1 MNTFDP
7 FAEEDLQQKEIKT
20 RYRIHMETGKHHNL
34 TIISGIP
41 LDYDKKRLS
50 KIATKLRKI
59 CCSNCAIKEE
69 EDHFI
74 LKIGGFHKDKLE
86 NHLDEIFA

>member
-7 FAEEDLQQKEIKT
+7 FAEEEEIIEKKI
-20 RYRIHMETGKHHNL
+20 RYKIHVETGRHNL

-41 LDYDKKRLS
+41 LDYDRKRLS
-50 KIATKLRKI
+50 KIATKLRQI

-69 EDHFI
+69 DEHLI
-74 LKIGGFHKDKLE
+74 LKIGGLHKDKLE
-86 NHLDEIFA
+86 NHLDEIFK

>member
-7 FAEEDLQQKEIKT
+7 FAEEEDIQQEKKI
-20 RYRIHMETGKHHNL
+20 RYRIHMETGRHNL

-50 KIATKLRKI
+50 KIATKLRQI

-74 LKIGGFHKDKLE
+74 LKIGGLHKDKLE
-86 NHLDEIFA
+86 NQLDNIFG